1 MGSVCSNDKP
11 SVSRLR
17 ILVVEDHVPFRHFI
31 CSILGKRA
39 EWQVIG
45 EVCNGLDAV
54 HKAQELQPDLIL
66 LDIGLPG
73 LNGIEAARRI
83 CKLAPSAKIVFL
95 SQESSIEIVRGAL
108 SFGAKGYVLKANA
121 ARDLLAAVEAAVR
134 GEKFITAELTKRSF
148 SNPQ

>member
-1 MGSVCSNDKP
+1 MASFCSSDNSFVP
-11 SVSRLR
+11 TLR
-17 ILVVEDHVPFRHFI
+17 ILVVEDHVTFRHFI
-31 CSILGKRA
+31 CSILGKNT

-73 LNGIEAARRI
+73 LNGIEAGRRI

-95 SQESSIEIVRGAL
+95 SQESSIDIVRGAL
-108 SFGAKGYVLKANA
+108 SFGAKGYILKANA
-121 ARDLLAAVEAAVR
+121 ARDLLAALEAVVR
-134 GEKFITAELTKRSF
+134 GEQFITAELMHRSSF
-148 SNPQ
+148 NPK

>member
-1 MGSVCSNDKP
+1 MGSVCSSDKP

-17 ILVVEDHVPFRHFI
+17 ILVVEDHVPFRDFI

-54 HKAQELQPDLIL
+54 HTAQELQPNLVL

-73 LNGIEAARRI
+73 LNGIEVARRI

-95 SQESSIEIVRGAL
+95 SQESSIDIVREAL
-108 SFGAKGYVLKANA
+108 SFGAMGYILKANA
-121 ARDLLAAVEAAVR
+121 ARDLLAALEAVVR
-134 GEKFITAELTKRSF
+134 GGQFITSELTHRSF
-148 SNPQ
+148 SKSR